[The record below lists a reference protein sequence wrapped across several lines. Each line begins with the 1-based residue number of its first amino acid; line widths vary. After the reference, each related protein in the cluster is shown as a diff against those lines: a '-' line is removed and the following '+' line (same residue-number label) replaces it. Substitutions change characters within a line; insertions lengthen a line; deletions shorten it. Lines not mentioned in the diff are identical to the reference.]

1 MYQRELLALPLKCKV
16 ACIQFPNKEPTAY
29 RFVIFKEWLLFEML
43 LCLFVCFAPHL
54 LFGCPRFL
62 KPDINRVK
70 DCGFVLFCFLFF
82 IYLFIHSFLDLAAS
96 FLAYWIVASVLF
108 EVLNGK
114 NDTTVLKLYSL

>member
-29 RFVIFKEWLLFEML
+29 RFVIFKEWLLVEML

-62 KPDINRVK
+62 KPDINSKR
-70 DCGFVLFCFLFF
+70 LWFCFVF
-82 IYLFIHSFLDLAAS
+82 IYSFIDLAAS